1 MTSQY
6 GILVLILVVYVFVF
20 KVLVSFSSVPFELLL

>member
-6 GILVLILVVYVFVF
+6 GILVLILVIYVFVLKIPGVVF
-20 KVLVSFSSVPFELLL
+20 LRAL